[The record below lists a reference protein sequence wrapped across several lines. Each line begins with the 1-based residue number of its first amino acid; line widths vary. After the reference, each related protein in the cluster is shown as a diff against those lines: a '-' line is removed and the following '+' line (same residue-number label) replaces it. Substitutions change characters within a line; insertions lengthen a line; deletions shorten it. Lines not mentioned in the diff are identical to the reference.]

1 MSPLTLRISFG
12 LILAALAAGCSAPVP
27 AKEFG
32 AVVFNDPAFAGTRL
46 NAYACSTCH
55 AEREGDT
62 RLLPGY
68 SMAGVTKRTA
78 FWGGQV
84 ERLIDAASFCYQQYM
99 FGAGPLDTED
109 VRAKALYEYLVSLP
123 GEEGAKD
130 ALPFTIVHNVTVLTD
145 GDAKRG
151 QATYSAACRSC
162 HGDIHSGSGQITS
175 RANVLPEVTK
185 EYARLFPAVDPA
197 LVVIEKV
204 RHGNSFGLSGTMAP
218 FSQEALSDEALAD
231 ILAYLGL

>member
-1 MSPLTLRISFG
+1 MSALTRRFSFV
-12 LILAALAAGCSAPVP
+12 LALCAVAAGCSAPVP

-55 AEREGDT
+55 TERVGDT
-62 RLLPGY
+62 RVLPGY
-68 SMAGVTKRTA
+68 AMTGVTKRTA
-78 FWGGQV
+78 FWGGQI
-84 ERLIDAASFCYQQYM
+84 ERLIDAVSFCYQQYM
-99 FGAGPLDTED
+99 FGAGPLDAED
-109 VRAKALYEYLVSLP
+109 VRAKALYEYLASLP

-130 ALPFTIVHNVTVLTD
+130 ALPFTVVHTVTVLTG

-151 QATYSAACRSC
+151 QAAYSAACRGC
-162 HGDIHSGSGQITS
+162 HGEAHSGSGQITS

-185 EYARLFPAVDPA
+185 DYARLFPAVDPA

>member
-1 MSPLTLRISFG
+1 MSA
-12 LILAALAAGCSAPVP
+12 LIRKFSIGFLWCVLAAGCAAPIP

-68 SMAGVTKRTA
+68 SMAGVTQRTA
-78 FWGGQV
+78 FWGGQI
-84 ERLIDAASFCYQQYM
+84 ERLIDASSFCYQQYM
-99 FGAGPLDTED
+99 FGAGPLDAED
-109 VRAKALYEYLVSLP
+109 VRAKALYEYLATLAADD
-123 GEEGAKD
+123 GAKS
-130 ALPFTIVHNVTVLTD
+130 ALPFTIVHTVTVLTG
-145 GDAKRG
+145 GDAQKG
-151 QATYSAACRSC
+151 QAAYSAACRGC
-162 HGDIHSGSGQITS
+162 HGDIHSGSGQISS

-185 EYARLFPAVDPA
+185 DYARLFPAVDPA

-218 FSQEALSDEALAD
+218 FSQEALSDAQLAD